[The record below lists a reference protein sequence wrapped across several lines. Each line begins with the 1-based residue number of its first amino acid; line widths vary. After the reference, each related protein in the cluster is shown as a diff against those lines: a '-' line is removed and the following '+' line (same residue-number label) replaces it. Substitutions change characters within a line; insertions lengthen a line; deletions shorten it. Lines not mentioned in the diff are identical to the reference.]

1 MIGYYYI
8 KSKFPMRFTTYFSY
22 NKVLHG
28 NLVSPT
34 TTTDVCPTPSLSL
47 SYDYGNTIPPLPN
60 QIYDLSDDGLDIDA
74 VAPMIEADVDDDPFE
89 VFCNGNDDDDDA
101 SLFAGLMNDN
111 DVDIDSSSMIAV
123 DELLSLDRVLGLDS
137 PLLDIDNDWM

>member
-1 MIGYYYI
+1 MLFR
-8 KSKFPMRFTTYFSY
+8 S
-22 NKVLHG
+22 
-28 NLVSPT
+28 
-34 TTTDVCPTPSLSL
+34 TTTDVSSTPSH
-47 SYDYGNTIPPLPN
+47 DYGNTTPPLPN

-89 VFCNGNDDDDDA
+89 VFCNDDDDA
-101 SLFAGLMNDN
+101 SLFAGVMYDN

-137 PLLDIDNDWM
+137 PILDIDNDWM